1 MSTPP
6 QPLNPPEGAS
16 LPATDAATLLSCFTT
31 FLTLALH
38 SLLYHRGLYP
48 RTTFLTARA
57 FNLPVRQSRHP
68 GLCAWINDAVTAITV
83 QLQKGTVR
91 RIAVAMH
98 APKTLEVRERWV
110 FDVEAFPAW
119 GEVAE
124 EEDPELEDNG
134 AVDFEAE
141 EQDAVNWTDINEAL
155 RGALRRIAYA
165 GETMPPLPE
174 CSTFTLAVELRDEAP
189 APIGHPQHWIPSQP
203 NLQPRS
209 ETSRNQG
216 SSLGGTTTTPIRSIR
231 AGPLFFECWIEQ
243 GPTPPSS

>member
-6 QPLNPPEGAS
+6 PPPIPPEGAS
-16 LPATDAATLLSCFTT
+16 LPSTDAATLLSSFTT

-48 RTTFLTARA
+48 RATFLTARA
-57 FNLPVRQSRHP
+57 LNLPVRQSRHP
-68 GLCAWINDAVTAITV
+68 GLCAWINDAVTAIEV
-83 QLQKGTVR
+83 QLQKGAVR

-124 EEDPELEDNG
+124 EDDPEGEDNG

-141 EQDAVNWTDINEAL
+141 DQDAVNWTDVNEAL
-155 RGALRRIAYA
+155 QGALRRIAYA
-165 GETMPPLPE
+165 GEMMPPLPE
-174 CSTFTLAVELRDEAP
+174 GSTFTLAVELRDETP
-189 APIGHPQHWIPSQP
+189 APIGV
-203 NLQPRS
+203 
-209 ETSRNQG
+209 
-216 SSLGGTTTTPIRSIR
+216 
-231 AGPLFFECWIEQ
+231 
-243 GPTPPSS
+243 

>member
-6 QPLNPPEGAS
+6 QPPNPPEGAS
-16 LPATDAATLLSCFTT
+16 LPSTDAATLLSCFTT

-38 SLLYHRGLYP
+38 SLLCHRGLYP

-98 APKTLEVRERWV
+98 APKTLEVRERWI

-124 EEDPELEDNG
+124 EDDPECEDNG

-174 CSTFTLAVELRDEAP
+174 GSTFTLAVELRDEAP
-189 APIGHPQHWIPSQP
+189 APIGV
-203 NLQPRS
+203 
-209 ETSRNQG
+209 
-216 SSLGGTTTTPIRSIR
+216 
-231 AGPLFFECWIEQ
+231 
-243 GPTPPSS
+243 